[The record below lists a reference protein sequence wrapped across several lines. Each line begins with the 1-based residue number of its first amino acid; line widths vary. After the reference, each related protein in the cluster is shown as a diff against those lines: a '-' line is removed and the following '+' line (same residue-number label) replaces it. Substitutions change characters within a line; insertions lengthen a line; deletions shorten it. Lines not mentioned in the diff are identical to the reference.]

1 MWRGIAANGKGV
13 LVSPDDTGLLVRSAA
28 NGDEAAWRGLV
39 TRFSSLV
46 WAVARAHRLTNADAA
61 DVYQTTW
68 LRLAEHIGRIEH
80 PDRVGAWLATAAR
93 RECLQSL
100 RSAAKTAPTDDMDRL
115 DTTPAVGNPTE
126 EAVLAAETERED
138 AARAAAMW
146 RAFSRL
152 SGRCRELLRILMA
165 TPPPSYAEVAAA
177 LGLPVGS
184 IGPTRARCLQR
195 LREEMAGIRDGLS
208 PSS

>member
-1 MWRGIAANGKGV
+1 V
-13 LVSPDDTGLLVRSAA
+13 LVSPDDTGLLVRGAA
-28 NGDEAAWRGLV
+28 DGDETAWRGLV

-61 DVYQTTW
+61 DVFQTTW

-100 RSAAKTAPTDDMDRL
+100 RSAAKTTLTDDMDRL
-115 DTTPAVGNPTE
+115 DITPAAGNLTPE
-126 EAVLAAETERED
+126 DAVLAAETERED
-138 AARAAAMW
+138 AARAATMW
-146 RAFSRL
+146 RAFSLL

-177 LGLPVGS
+177 LGLPLGS